1 MKKRSLIILASALLA
16 SSLAFGRGSRG
27 HHGGGHHGRHH
38 GGHHGYYGYGYPYGY
53 GYGLGFYW
61 GGGSRRRL
69 ARDED
74 RMGRRYW
81 TVKNRS
87 DVGITVTNEDGKSVY
102 LKPGEKKE
110 LDHPTRRF
118 TVKSY
123 DGQVKRDSTRNHYI
137 EIYKRRG
144 KLRIST
150 SSDRY

>member
-1 MKKRSLIILASALLA
+1 VKKKTVLIALIITALT
-16 SSLAFGRGSRG
+16 SSLAFGYRG
-27 HHGGGHHGRHH
+27 HHGGHHRGH
-38 GGHHGYYGYGYPYGY
+38 YGYGYPYGY
-53 GYGLGFYW
+53 GYGLGLGFYW
-61 GGGSRRRL
+61 GGGSRYRRL

-74 RMGRRYW
+74 RMGHHYW
-81 TVKNRS
+81 TVKNIS
-87 DVGITVTNEDGKSVY
+87 DIGVTVTNEDGRSVY
-102 LKPGEKKE
+102 LKPGEEKK

-123 DGQVKRDSTRNHYI
+123 DGQVKRDSTRNHHI

>member
-1 MKKRSLIILASALLA
+1 MKRKSLIILASALLA
-16 SSLAFGRGSRG
+16 SLLAFGYGYRG
-27 HHGGGHHGRHH
+27 HHGGHHRGHYG
-38 GGHHGYYGYGYPYGY
+38 YGYGYPGF
-53 GYGLGFYW
+53 GLGFGYW
-61 GGGSRRRL
+61 GGGSRYRRL

-74 RMGRRYW
+74 RMGHHYW
-81 TVKNRS
+81 TVKNIS
-87 DVGITVTNEDGKSVY
+87 DIGVTVTNEDGRSVY
-102 LKPGEKKE
+102 LKPGEEKK

-123 DGQVKRDSTRNHYI
+123 DGQVKKDSTRNHYI